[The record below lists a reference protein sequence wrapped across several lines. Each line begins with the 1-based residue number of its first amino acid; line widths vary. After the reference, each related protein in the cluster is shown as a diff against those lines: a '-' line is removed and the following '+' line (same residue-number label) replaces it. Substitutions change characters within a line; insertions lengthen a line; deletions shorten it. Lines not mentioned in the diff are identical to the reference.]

1 MPRDMILYSTWGCH
15 LCEQA
20 ERLLQEAG
28 AQYAMPAY
36 RVLDIVDDEA
46 AFARYRLMIPV
57 LKYNE
62 QELCWPFDAEQLA
75 QWLKELS

>member
-1 MPRDMILYSTWGCH
+1 MASDMILYSTWGCH

-20 ERLLQEAG
+20 EQLVRHTPLPEQVA
-28 AQYAMPAY
+28 AC
-36 RVLDIVDDEA
+36 RVVDIVDDEA

-57 LKYNE
+57 LKFGE